1 MTLLYSH
8 NNARPEPLPFRIALP
23 NGFTRTDPSTFTEDE
38 ITAAGFTGPFTEPS
52 YDAKTEVLDWDGENY
67 FVRPYNTQ
75 ELEDQ
80 WNKVREQRNQLLKDS
95 DWTQISDYDLGLE
108 NKEQWATYRQELR
121 DLPEVQSNPF
131 DISYPDI
138 PELSL

>member
-8 NNARPEPLPFRIALP
+8 NSAKPQPLPFRIRFSD
-23 NGFTRTDPSTFTEDE
+23 GSTRTDPSTFTQEE
-38 ITAAGFTGPFTEPS
+38 ITAAGFTGPYTQPS
-52 YDAKTEVLDWDGENY
+52 YDSKTEVLDWDGSDY

-75 ELEDQ
+75 ELEEQ

-95 DWTQISDYDLGLE
+95 DWTQISDYNLGLE

-121 DLPEVQSNPF
+121 DLPNLQSNPF
-131 DISYPDI
+131 DILW
-138 PELSL
+138 PEINN

>member
-1 MTLLYSH
+1 MTLYSYQGLK
-8 NNARPEPLPFRIALP
+8 PETLPFRIRFI
-23 NGFTRTDPSTFTEDE
+23 NGSTRTDSSTFTQEE
-38 ITAAGFTGPFTEPS
+38 LTAAGYTGPFTEPS

>member
-1 MTLLYSH
+1 MNLYSYQGSK
-8 NNARPEPLPFRIALP
+8 PQPLPFRIRLP
-23 NGFTRTDPSTFTEDE
+23 DGSTRTDPSTFTQEE
-38 ITAAGFTGPFTEPS
+38 ITAAGYTGPYTQPS
-52 YDAKTEVLDWDGENY
+52 YDTKTEVLDWDGSEY

-75 ELEDQ
+75 ELEEQ
-80 WNKVREQRNQLLKDS
+80 WNKVREQRNRLLKDS

-131 DISYPDI
+131 DILWPVINQNYN
-138 PELSL
+138 

>member
-1 MTLLYSH
+1 
-8 NNARPEPLPFRIALP
+8 
-23 NGFTRTDPSTFTEDE
+23 
-38 ITAAGFTGPFTEPS
+38 
-52 YDAKTEVLDWDGENY
+52 
-67 FVRPYNTQ
+67 
-75 ELEDQ
+75 
-80 WNKVREQRNQLLKDS
+80 LKDS

-138 PELSL
+138 PETSL

>member
-1 MTLLYSH
+1 MTLYSYQGLK
-8 NNARPEPLPFRIALP
+8 PEPLRFRIRFI
-23 NGFTRTDPSTFTEDE
+23 NGSTRTDSSTFTADE
-38 ITAAGFTGPFTEPS
+38 ISAAGYTGPFTEPS

>member
-1 MTLLYSH
+1 MMLYSF
-8 NNARPEPLPFRIALP
+8 NGARPAPLPFRITLP
-23 NGFTRTDPSTFTEDE
+23 NGFTRTDPSTFTEAE

-52 YDAKTEVLDWDGENY
+52 YDAKTEVLDWDVENY

-131 DISYPDI
+131 DIVWPNQFL
-138 PELSL
+138 E

>member
-8 NNARPEPLPFRIALP
+8 NNARPEPLPFRIRFI
-23 NGFTRTDPSTFTEDE
+23 NGSTRTDSSTFTQEE
-38 ITAAGFTGPFTEPS
+38 LTAAGYTGPFTEPS

>member
-8 NNARPEPLPFRIALP
+8 NNARPEPLPFRITLP

-38 ITAAGFTGPFTEPS
+38 ITAAGYIGPYTQPS
-52 YDAKTEVLDWDGENY
+52 YDSRTEVLDWNGSEY
-67 FVRPYNTQ
+67 FIRPHNTQ

-121 DLPEVQSNPF
+121 DLPNVQSNPF
-131 DISYPDI
+131 DILWTKI
-138 PELSL
+138 NI

>member
-1 MTLLYSH
+1 MTLYSYQGLK
-8 NNARPEPLPFRIALP
+8 PETLPFRIALP

>member
-1 MTLLYSH
+1 MTLLYSY
-8 NNARPEPLPFRIALP
+8 NSACPAPLPFRITLP

-38 ITAAGFTGPFTEPS
+38 ITAAGLTGPYTQPS
-52 YDAKTEVLDWDGENY
+52 YDSKTEVLDWNGSEY
-67 FVRPYNTQ
+67 FIRPHNTQ

-131 DISYPDI
+131 DIQWPNQFW
-138 PELSL
+138 E